1 MTTTMALS
9 RWSRSASE
17 PIRGEAALASAAAA
31 CAAATHVFFVPRRRS
46 RAAVARSSRDVSSFL
61 KRAPLYMDRR
71 GPSFRGSGAAV
82 FAVGRD
88 REQPGGVL
96 SLSEEF
102 LHIKNK

>member
-1 MTTTMALS
+1 MTTMTTTMALS

-61 KRAPLYMDRR
+61 KRAPYTWI
-71 GPSFRGSGAAV
+71 GAAL
-82 FAVGRD
+82 RL
-88 REQPGGVL
+88 GGVEPL
-96 SLSEEF
+96 CLPSDGIGNSPVGC
-102 LHIKNK
+102 